1 MQQMKAAQ
9 NNMPQCK
16 VLKAN
21 NGQDKMPQCSDH
33 VLKFDGRQRLWTT
46 VAGCK
51 ARTGALDLKK
61 LSREIYRLHCS
72 SQPIQ
77 DDVCVAADH
86 LIS

>member
-1 MQQMKAAQ
+1 MQQIKAEHKT
-9 NNMPQCK
+9 NMPQCK
-16 VLKAN
+16 VLNA